1 MKSSTVSRRRLL
13 NGTMALA
20 TGVVAAAAAR
30 PSVSVAATGSCGG
43 LSREEFLEYV
53 ALFNANDPKFIRYYH
68 DDVEFELPGTVIKGA
83 TAIRDFYG
91 PVKAH
96 IHEKVEVTQFISD
109 ATGIAAEL
117 PTEFRVYRDWE
128 NGYFQRPLKKGE
140 VMRTISFGMYE
151 VKDRK
156 FRRIRATR
164 YKQIHDWRMEPA

>member
-1 MKSSTVSRRRLL
+1 MQFTRRKVL
-13 NGTMALA
+13 NGTAALA
-20 TGVVAAAAAR
+20 TGVVAAAAR
-30 PSVSVAATGSCGG
+30 PSLSATATPSCGG

-53 ALFNANDPKFIRYYH
+53 ALFNANDPGFIRYYH
-68 DDVEFELPGTVIKGA
+68 DDVVFELGATVIKGA

-96 IHEKVEVTQFISD
+96 IHEKVEVAQFVSD

-117 PTEFRVYRDWE
+117 PTEFRVYKDWE
-128 NGYFQRPLKKGE
+128 NGFFQRPLKAGE
-140 VMRTISFGMYE
+140 VMRTISFGVYE

-164 YKQIHDWRMEPA
+164 YKQIHDWRMEPG

>member
-1 MKSSTVSRRRLL
+1 MKPSAFSRRSLL
-13 NGTMALA
+13 NGTVALA
-20 TGVVAAAAAR
+20 TAAVAAAAR
-30 PSVSVAATGSCGG
+30 PSVSSAATASCGG
-43 LSREEFLEYV
+43 LTREEFLEYV
-53 ALFNANDPKFIRYYH
+53 RLFNENDPGFIRFYH
-68 DDVEFELPGTVIKGA
+68 DDVELELPGTVIRGA
-83 TAIRDFYG
+83 TAIRDFYV

-117 PTEFRVYRDWE
+117 PTEFRVYKDWE

-164 YKQIHDWRMEPA
+164 YKQLHDWRMEPA

>member
-1 MKSSTVSRRRLL
+1 MKSSGVSRRGIL
-13 NGTMALA
+13 NGTVALA
-20 TGVVAAAAAR
+20 TGVVAAAVR
-30 PSVSVAATGSCGG
+30 PSVSVAATACGG

-68 DDVEFELPGTVIKGA
+68 DDVEFELPGTVIRGA

-96 IHEKVEVTQFISD
+96 IHEKVEVAQFVSD

-117 PTEFRVYRDWE
+117 PTEFRVFKDWE
-128 NGYFQRPLKKGE
+128 NGYFQRPLKAGQ
-140 VMRTISFGMYE
+140 VMRTISFGFYE

-164 YKQIHDWRMEPA
+164 YKQIHDWRME